1 MMFLSRFSSLAILMV
16 ALSGTAAIAAPDT
29 LPYDRFEQTIAQGPG
44 GGGRGQGNG
53 QGRGGDRWISKLN
66 LSADQQQQ
74 IEQIRQS
81 SQGEFDRLQEQ
92 TRQAHEQMRQLM
104 SDNASDS
111 QLRNQHRQLQ
121 ELNQQMGNLR
131 FEQMLKIRAV
141 LTEAQRRE
149 LGENMQERWDDDENG
164 GGRGQGQGRGQ
175 GRGQGQGQGQGRSQ
189 GQGQGRSQ
197 ALK

>member
-1 MMFLSRFSSLAILMV
+1 MFLSRFFSLAILMV
-16 ALSGTAAIAAPDT
+16 ALSGTAAIAAPEP
-29 LPYDRFEQTIAQGPG
+29 LPYDRFDQMIAQSPG

-53 QGRGGDRWISKLN
+53 QGRGGDRC
-66 LSADQQQQ
+66 LSAEQQQQ

-81 SQGEFDRLQEQ
+81 SQDEFERLREQ
-92 TRQAHEQMRQLM
+92 TRQAREQMRQLM
-104 SDNASDS
+104 SSNASDS

-149 LGENMQERWDDDENG
+149 LAENMQGRWDEDENG
-164 GGRGQGQGRGQ
+164 SPGCGPGRGPGRGPGQ
-175 GRGQGQGQGQGRSQ
+175 GRGQGQGGS
-189 GQGQGRSQ
+189 
-197 ALK
+197 